1 MIDLKNKIIF
11 ILIPKTGGQSIE
23 NYFLRINDLSN
34 KDKASL
40 FLFKNSHESNMS
52 RANAHLTLE
61 MYEKYYF
68 GGEIPEDFKIFSV
81 VRNPHN
87 RFVSESKYRKFRF
100 GFIKFRLPMTLLI
113 FIYKR
118 YGKKVNIFR
127 DIYDHLIP
135 QIKYL
140 EGNARN
146 RINILRLENLNSE
159 FERLVLSWGLPNH
172 KLKHIN
178 KSASS
183 VKRSNHLSPD
193 ILKFINNEYK
203 EDFNEFNYDMGLFK
217 Q

>member
-11 ILIPKTGGQSIE
+11 IHIPKTGGQSIE
-23 NYFLRINDLSN
+23 DYFLRINDLSN

-40 FLFKNSHESNMS
+40 FLFKNSRESNMS
-52 RANAHLTLE
+52 RSNDHLTLE

-81 VRNPHN
+81 VRNPYN
-87 RFVSESKYRKFRF
+87 RFVSESKYSKLRF
-100 GFIKFRLPMTLLI
+100 GFIKFRLPMRFLI

-146 RINILRLENLNSE
+146 RIIILRLENLNSE

>member
-11 ILIPKTGGQSIE
+11 IHIPKTGGQSIE

-52 RANAHLTLE
+52 RSNAHLTLE

-81 VRNPHN
+81 VRNPYN

-127 DIYDHLIP
+127 DVYDHLIP

-172 KLKHIN
+172 KLKYIN